1 MDLNMQMKV
10 AGNLRYL
17 RGVFGYTQSQVAE
30 GLHMCR
36 STYALYESGK
46 KVPGADIILD
56 LADYYNVRVDTVLR
70 SGKERFVNNIT
81 LADESNNKILNL
93 IDTYYRLS
101 PNGQGRLLERALA
114 LLETEEAAEE
124 FDR

>member
-17 RGVFGYTQSQVAE
+17 RTVFGRTQSQVAE
-30 GLHMCR
+30 ALHMSR
-36 STYALYESGK
+36 STYALYESGR
-46 KVPGADIILD
+46 KVPGADLILD

-81 LADESNNKILNL
+81 LADESRNKILNL

-114 LLETEEAAEE
+114 LLEAESE
-124 FDR
+124 TTR